1 MYGQNYQELGGLFA
15 HHCKKCEK
23 ITIDGTQT
31 GSFVEQ
37 EFRYTYTEVESL
49 APGCALFNWALQLPY
64 WDSNAQAF
72 LVLSIST
79 NSEDLAYL
87 DAKWHGCQ
95 SFAALDGT
103 AQTRLSIFAAKGS
116 LRLNAYL
123 RP

>member
-1 MYGQNYQELGGLFA
+1 MYGQIYQELGGLRP
-15 HHCKKCEK
+15 HHCPECAK
-23 ITIDGTQT
+23 ITIDGTLT
-31 GSFVEQ
+31 GKRVEQ
-37 EFRYTYTEVESL
+37 EFRYTYTEVQSRT
-49 APGCALFNWALQLPY
+49 PGCELFNWALQLPY
-64 WDSNAQAF
+64 WDVNAQAS